1 MSQFDWL
8 LVAHLVG
15 DFLLQTNDMARY
27 KAESWSW
34 LLRHLGSY
42 MAVMTV
48 VVGALAWTGSVPLWA
63 AASVWLLIGVTHA
76 ILDRRDWT
84 RWWMRLIGI
93 SPDIVWLQIAVDQV
107 FHIVVLAA
115 AAQLLVLTGR

>member
-15 DFLLQTNDMARY
+15 DFLLQTTDMARY
-27 KAESWSW
+27 KPESWSW

-48 VVGALAWTGSVPLWA
+48 VVGVLAWTGSVPLWA
-63 AASVWLLIGVTHA
+63 AGSAWLLIGVTHA
-76 ILDRRDWT
+76 ILDRRDLT
-84 RWWMRLIGI
+84 LWWMRVIGI
-93 SPDIVWLQIAVDQV
+93 SPDIVWLHIAVDQV

-115 AAQLLVLTGR
+115 AAELLVLTSR